1 MHPPQPNP
9 GTFNRA
15 PHRAPWCGMGQSH
28 TAQISERFGRG
39 PATPSRATAF
49 RRWLQ
54 LLSVCA
60 ASVIALDASVRAENG
75 FLEMRNGYFW
85 DPARAEY
92 FVPRGIAYQL
102 WNPPV
107 GANQS
112 FEQLAY
118 DLTEFKKMY
127 ANSVRCEFVWSQ
139 IEIAEGTYDW
149 TKPDRLMA
157 EAERLG
163 LRLFILI
170 GFQYPPP
177 WFPKEWHGINDQG
190 LTVQAVH
197 CLSNDPPSDPWLCL
211 PPAAADCLRTRVP
224 PELLANVQDALL
236 TGARNGGRAGVL
248 QALQTAVP
256 AGLLSEVLP
265 CLISDVI
272 NYEHPEARAAYRRYM
287 EAITGRYKDRPVIGA
302 WILGNEYAYF
312 DLWENPTLHPVRRM
326 LGFDEYSLASFR
338 GYLATGYQGDIQALN
353 AVWGTDHADFES
365 VLMPSH
371 YPADRLDPRYHDLI
385 QWRKQSV
392 GDFVALGAVATRE
405 ADPNH
410 LRTYSMVGGIFNGR
424 DANNTCEDAHTIVA
438 RCQAAGAPLHFW
450 SINNYAW
457 AAIGSEL
464 RTGVFGISK
473 YQDQSGLPVMIS
485 ETGHSSTEDLFDFPN
500 AGTRQPKAVP
510 GHLWESLVAGAIGTH
525 LFHWN
530 DRSQFT
536 EGFFLRERGFGIVH
550 QTRLPKEPVHQNVVH
565 TFRRMQ
571 EIHIERLLG
580 GSIRPPPD
588 VHFLWSTN
596 SDMGWP
602 RANQENAMI
611 WGALK
616 RLGYQPAILDD
627 AMFEAGAF
635 TNAPALLLS
644 RSSQLAPQQLA
655 ALRTR
660 VLPAG
665 IHIHANADLPGQ
677 FDAYHRPNPHWTL
690 HMNSLFGVN
699 TQHAVPG
706 AEAIATNDFYTTVRF
721 QGLGSLGPVLVPT
734 YSTSIQ
740 TWKVWHGVAVADGRA
755 IVTHSGHMGTAPGTP
770 ALVIRNHL
778 PGHGATALNTF
789 ALGDT
794 FPGGVTPSATLWDLR
809 YDWLRAIY
817 RSHFGLTPSI
827 ELTGPGAKHVMP
839 DHRVCPNG
847 SVLVSLLNLHTN
859 KASVTLHAPALL
871 AGRTIENLT
880 GGGILET
887 GSSGAITLQLDG
899 DDFLLLYAY
908 DRVDNRDASLIHPDP
923 SKIWFLSAPTAVWP
937 RGVGYEISIGTD
949 LPEETEA
956 MLFVGFEQ
964 TDPHHR
970 MAAVAPPVSVGAG
983 RHSHLIQVPIPD
995 ADLNDPGYVSSPE
1008 GGRYLLRA
1016 WLERGGVRSSDVA
1029 LPVRLLWGVR
1039 PLNLPTSLTPTT
1051 SYTIPVK
1058 WEELPSALPNDPT
1071 PMNRALL
1078 WDSVSAPQH
1087 YNIVLELSGAS
1098 GHLLAVTNIT
1108 SQGSGTHQFPV
1119 TIPAHAEGPFLW
1131 SAQAQTAP
1139 ETTALDVLDGFE
1151 GRDLGDDRSPLFP
1164 WFAYTYPEGPGV
1176 TRLSEGV
1183 VLDTSRR
1190 TKAGY
1195 LLVSISPDAAESSGL
1210 GIIRSTDVW
1219 SLPDDP
1225 ALRSQIL
1232 FACDFR
1238 ETTGQECVL
1247 ELQVIDAHGNRIQFS
1262 RPYVPGPLG
1271 WDRLSMSLDQFVIPD
1286 VPGATFDPD
1295 VVSSLAVN
1303 IQPLQNNKTFEAR
1316 FDNIRFTGPPAI
1328 QDDFEDRPTRAADS
1342 RIAPWLAYGYDEPGH
1357 RDVLLAQGVHLDPSE
1372 GSQSAFVVAWN
1383 RTDSEAFA
1391 GFGLIRPFDQEWE
1404 LPSDV
1409 TQWKDYSFSFD
1420 FKEANQRACT
1430 LELQLK
1436 NHDDPDCAYV
1446 IRAIQFTKPYTP
1458 GPDGWDTI
1466 TATLDQFQQPDY
1478 FCPFDQRRVFALVA
1492 NVQMLETNPDENV
1505 VYVGSFDRIRFHAP
1519 ITAGPGDMTV
1529 GLYTSADDSFG
1540 FTAIQPASPG
1550 RITLTWVGEGTLEWA
1565 PNLDGTWTPLPDATS
1580 PATLDSGMARAFYRL
1595 RR

>member
-1 MHPPQPNP
+1 MSKPPRTQ
-9 GTFNRA
+9 NRK
-15 PHRAPWCGMGQSH
+15 
-28 TAQISERFGRG
+28 RFSRG
-39 PATPSRATAF
+39 PLTPPKTAAF
-49 RRWLQ
+49 CGRLP
-54 LLSVCA
+54 LLALYA
-60 ASVIALDASVRAENG
+60 ASVLAFGASVRAEDG
-75 FLEMRNGYFW
+75 LLEMRNGYFW

-127 ANSVRCEFVWSQ
+127 ANSVRCELVWSQ
-139 IEIAEGTYDW
+139 IEIAEGIYDW
-149 TKPDRLMA
+149 TKPDQLMV
-157 EAERLG
+157 EAQRLG

-177 WFPKEWHGINDQG
+177 WFPKEWHGVHDQG
-190 LTVQAVH
+190 LTVQAVD
-197 CLSNDPPSDPWLCL
+197 CLSHDPPADPWLCL
-211 PPAAADCLRTRVP
+211 PPPAANCLRSRIP
-224 PELLANVQDALL
+224 PELLHDVQDALL
-236 TGARNGGRAGVL
+236 TGARTGGRAGVL
-248 QALQTAVP
+248 RALQTAVP
-256 AGLLSEVLP
+256 ADLLSEVLP

-272 NYEHPEARAAYRRYM
+272 NYEHPEARAAYRRYI
-287 EAITGRYKDRPVIGA
+287 EAITGRYKDRAVIGA

-312 DLWENPTLHPVRRM
+312 DLWEDPTLHPVRRM
-326 LGFDEYSLASFR
+326 LGFDEYSQASFR
-338 GYLATGYQGDIQALN
+338 AFLAAGYQDDIEALN
-353 AVWGTDHADFES
+353 AVWGTAHADFDS
-365 VLMPSH
+365 VIMPSP
-371 YPADRLDPRYHDLI
+371 YPADRVDPGYHDLI

-392 GDFVALGAVATRE
+392 GDFVALGAVATQE

-438 RCQAAGAPLHFW
+438 QCLTAGAPLHFW

-500 AGTRQPKAVP
+500 AGRRQPKAVP
-510 GHLWESLVAGAIGTH
+510 GQLWESLVAGAIGTH

-571 EIHIERLLG
+571 QIRIERLLG
-580 GSIRPPPD
+580 GSLRPPPD

-611 WGALK
+611 WGTLK
-616 RLGYQPAILDD
+616 RLGYQPAILND
-627 AMFEAGAF
+627 AMFEAGSF

-644 RSSQLAPQQLA
+644 RCYQLAPQQLA
-655 ALRTR
+655 ALQTR

-665 IHIHANADLPGQ
+665 IHVHANVDLPGQ
-677 FDAYHRPNPHWTL
+677 FDAQHRPNPHWAT
-690 HMNSLFGVN
+690 HMNALFGIHA
-699 TQHAVPG
+699 QHAVPG
-706 AEAIATNDFYTTVRF
+706 AEAVATNDFYTTVRF
-721 QGLGSLGPVLVPT
+721 QGLRSLGPVLVPT
-734 YSTSIQ
+734 YSGSVQ
-740 TWKVWHGVAVADGRA
+740 TWKVWHGVAVDDAQA

-778 PGHGATALNTF
+778 PGQGATALNTF

-794 FPGGVTPSATLWDLR
+794 YPGGGTPTAALWDLR

-839 DHRVCPNG
+839 DHRICSNG

-859 KASVTLHAPALL
+859 SASVTLNAPALL

-887 GSSGAITLQLDG
+887 GSSGAVTLQLEG

-908 DRVDNRDASLIHPDP
+908 DRVDNHDESLINPDP
-923 SKIWFLSAPTAVWP
+923 SKVWFLSAPAAVWP
-937 RGVGYEISIGTD
+937 RGLPYEISIATD
-949 LPEETEA
+949 LPDETEA

-964 TDPHHR
+964 ADPLPRIHG
-970 MAAVAPPVSVGAG
+970 MADPVPVGGG
-983 RHSHLIQVPIPD
+983 RRSHLIQMPVPD
-995 ADLNDPGYVSSPE
+995 ADLNDPGYVSSTE
-1008 GGRYLLRA
+1008 GGQYLFRA
-1016 WLERGGVRSSDVA
+1016 WLERDGVRSSDVA
-1029 LPVRLLWGVR
+1029 LPVHLLWGVR

-1058 WEELPSALPNDPT
+1058 WEDLPSALPNDPT
-1071 PMNRALL
+1071 PLNRARL
-1078 WDSVSAPQH
+1078 WDSVAPTQH
-1087 YNIVLELSGAS
+1087 YNIVLELSGPA
-1098 GHLLAVTNIT
+1098 GHVLAVTNVT
-1108 SQGSGTHQFPV
+1108 NQGSGSHDFQV
-1119 TIPAHAEGPFLW
+1119 TLPNGAEGPFTW
-1131 SAQAQTAP
+1131 SAEARTAP
-1139 ETTALDVLDGFE
+1139 ETTSLNVVDGFE
-1151 GRDLGDDRSPLFP
+1151 GRDLGADRSPLFP
-1164 WFAYTYPEGPGV
+1164 WFAYTYPEGPEV

-1183 VLDTSRR
+1183 VFDTSRQ

-1195 LLVSISPDAAESSGL
+1195 LLVSISSDAAESSGL
-1210 GIIRSTDVW
+1210 GIIRGTDVW

-1238 ETTGQECVL
+1238 ETTGQKCVL
-1247 ELQVIDAHGNRIQFS
+1247 ELQVIDVHGNRIQFS
-1262 RPYVPGPLG
+1262 RPYAPGPLG
-1271 WDRLSMSLDQFVIPD
+1271 WDRLSMSLDQFVAPD
-1286 VPGATFDPD
+1286 VPGAAFDPD

-1303 IQPLQNNKTFEAR
+1303 VQGFQNSITFEAQ
-1316 FDNIRFTGPPAI
+1316 FDHIRFSGPPAI
-1328 QDDFEDRPTRAADS
+1328 QDDFEDRPTGAAYS
-1342 RIAPWLAYGYDEPGH
+1342 RIAPWIAYGYDEPGH

-1383 RTDSEAFA
+1383 RTDSESFA

-1404 LPSDV
+1404 LPSDEN
-1409 TQWKDYSFSFD
+1409 QWRDYSFSFD
-1420 FKEANQRACT
+1420 FKEANRRPCI

-1436 NHDDPDCAYV
+1436 NQDDPDCPYV
-1446 IRAIQFTKPYTP
+1446 IRAIHFTKPYTP
-1458 GPDGWDTI
+1458 GPDGWDTV
-1466 TATLDQFQQPDY
+1466 TATLDQFQQPSY
-1478 FCPFDQRRVFALVA
+1478 FCPFDPRRAFALVA

-1519 ITAGPGDMTV
+1519 ITPGPGDVTA
-1529 GLYTSADDSFG
+1529 GLYTSANDSFG
-1540 FTAIQPASPG
+1540 FTAIQLASPG
-1550 RITLTWVGEGTLEWA
+1550 RIILTWVGDRTLEWA
-1565 PNLDGTWTPLPDATS
+1565 PNLDGTWTTLPDATS